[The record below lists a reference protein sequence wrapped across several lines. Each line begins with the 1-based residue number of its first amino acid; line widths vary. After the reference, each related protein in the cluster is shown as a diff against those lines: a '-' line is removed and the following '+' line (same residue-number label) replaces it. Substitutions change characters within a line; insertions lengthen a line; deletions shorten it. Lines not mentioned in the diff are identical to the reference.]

1 MSSHLVIAVSTADLG
16 QIAPRPLRAGLV
28 SGKVQDVLGRPMLDY
43 FEGLR
48 RMAMTGDRAS
58 ALQLTR

>member
-1 MSSHLVIAVSTADLG
+1 MSTADLG